1 MPNLFQNPFFQAILL
16 FLASSVTWYFLTDKN
31 KTFKKKIFELMSD
44 GIYYFFLTAL
54 GLNVLFNFKE
64 ILSNP
69 YRAILFSSMI
79 AWLASILVIS
89 FLMIKKRQQIATD
102 QLFVSHLINYFLILG
117 LFNHLFYYYKYQNLF
132 SVLFIVIYFVFYLL
146 KNQLHIP
153 WKNEIL
159 LATLGILHGLLLFL
173 SGNVILYYQ
182 IVYYPY
188 QITSLFL
195 LISLLLFYFRSDG
208 LSKRK

>member
-159 LATLGILHGLLLFL
+159 LATLGFLHGLLLFL

-195 LISLLLFYFRSDG
+195 LISFLLFYFRSDG